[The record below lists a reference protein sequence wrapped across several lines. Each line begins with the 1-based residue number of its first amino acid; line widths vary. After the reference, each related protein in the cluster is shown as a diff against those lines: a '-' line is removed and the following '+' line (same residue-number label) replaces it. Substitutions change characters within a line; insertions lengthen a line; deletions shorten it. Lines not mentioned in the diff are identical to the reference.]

1 MISSYRPTL
10 HPISLALGLALI
22 TSATATASAT
32 TGAFDK
38 KEAKLSRS
46 RSERVKLAAEQ
57 DGLRQKLDDAI
68 ALDGR

>member
-10 HPISLALGLALI
+10 RPISLALGQALI
-22 TSATATASAT
+22 ASGKATASAT
-32 TGAFDK
+32 TGTFDK
-38 KEAKLSRS
+38 KKANLWRS
-46 RSERVKLAAEQ
+46 RSERVRLAAER